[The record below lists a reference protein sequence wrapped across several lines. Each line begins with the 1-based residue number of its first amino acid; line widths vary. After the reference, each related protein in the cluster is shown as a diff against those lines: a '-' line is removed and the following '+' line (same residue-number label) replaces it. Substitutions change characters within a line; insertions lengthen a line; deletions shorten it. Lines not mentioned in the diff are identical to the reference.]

1 MILTKYTIKRSD
13 NFKKDF
19 KKIRS
24 DRVLQK
30 RLQKKMKEIVI
41 NPSHYKNLRNVL
53 KNRQRVHIGS
63 FVLVFE
69 VNEAEKIVTFY
80 KFRHHDKVYK

>member
-1 MILTKYTIKRSD
+1 MTNYKKRTS
-13 NFKKDF
+13 KDF
-19 KKIRS
+19 DKDMCKLKS
-24 DRVLQK
+24 NFVLQK
-30 RLQKKMKEIVI
+30 RVIKKIVEILE
-41 NPSHYKNLRNVL
+41 NPSKYKNLRNVL
-53 KNRQRVHIGS
+53 KNRQRVHVGS